1 MKKSCGV
8 ILFILI
14 SLSVLAL
21 DFNWKLE
28 SQLFV
33 TEDKKVFN
41 SSCFQLSY
49 KEAIGNLGR
58 GKLVFKGLYESIYQ
72 KTIWELTEA
81 TIKLTRN
88 NIDFDTGYGYI
99 AWGTADGINPTD
111 VINPYALT
119 TSLTSLD
126 KEPVFRSAL
135 TVYNKSLVLS
145 GIIVHQ
151 FLPVNLERIKNLMP
165 GLVPNNIP
173 IPENSLKN
181 QEFALALET
190 WFLGYDWK
198 LSFFNGFDDW
208 PELAYTF
215 LINPLTGK
223 PVEGSESIIG
233 RYRKQKQLGLATA
246 GTLGQTGCWAE
257 IAYILPEEK
266 AFTSDNPLQYFVILS
281 PTKPYLKTIAGF
293 DYTFSGKL
301 YMSLQYLYQQNGG
314 FLIPYRDPQKE
325 GKALHGFLTRL
336 SYSINTELNIDTTI
350 ISDLTNKAS
359 IYVPEIVYKLSNTTI
374 KLSYT
379 YPTGEK
385 GELTSTPKQ
394 VSLSILET
402 F

>member
-1 MKKSCGV
+1 MKKSGGI

-14 SLSVLAL
+14 SLSVFAL
-21 DFNWKLE
+21 DLNWKLDN
-28 SQLFV
+28 QLFI

-49 KEAIGNLGR
+49 QEEIGDFGR
-58 GKLVFKGLYESIYQ
+58 GTLVFKGCYESLNKI
-72 KTIWELTEA
+72 TTWELTEA
-81 TIKLTRN
+81 TAKLTRN

-111 VINPYALT
+111 VINPYALG

-126 KEPVFRSAL
+126 KKPVFRSAV
-135 TVYNKSLVLS
+135 TVYNKSLVLT
-145 GIIVHQ
+145 GILVHQ
-151 FLPVNLERIKNLMP
+151 FCPISLERIKNLMP

-173 IPENSLKN
+173 IPDNSLSN
-181 QEFALALET
+181 QEYALALET
-190 WFLGYDWK
+190 SFLGYDWK
-198 LSFFNGFDDW
+198 VSFFNGYDDW

-215 LINPLTGK
+215 LIDPLTGN
-223 PVEGSESIIG
+223 PVKNSEAIIG

-246 GTLGQTGCWAE
+246 GTLGQTGCWVE

-266 AFTSDNPLQYFVILS
+266 AFTSDNPLQYFINLS

-301 YMSLQYLYQQNGG
+301 YASLQYLYQQNGG
-314 FLIPYRDPQKE
+314 FLIPYRDPQIE
-325 GKALHGFLTRL
+325 GKALHSLLTRL
-336 SYSINTELNIDTTI
+336 SYSINPELNINTTI
-350 ISDLTNKAS
+350 ISDFTNKAS

-379 YPTGEK
+379 CPTGEK
-385 GELTSTPKQ
+385 GELTKTPKQ
-394 VSLSILET
+394 ISLSILET